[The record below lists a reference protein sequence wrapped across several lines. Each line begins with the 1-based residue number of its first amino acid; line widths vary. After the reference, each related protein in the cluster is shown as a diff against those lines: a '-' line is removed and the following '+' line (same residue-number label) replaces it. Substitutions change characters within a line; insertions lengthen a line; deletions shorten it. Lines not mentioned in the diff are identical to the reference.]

1 MAIESAVMAL
11 IARVA
16 FTGASVL
23 ARYGEGAMTA
33 LELGENPGISVI
45 LPVLNEEVHLKDAVK
60 SILNQD
66 YSGYF
71 EVILALGPSHD
82 RTNEIA
88 SELCREDQR
97 VHTVLNPTGRT
108 PNGLNAA
115 VAASTQPII
124 VRIDG
129 HSEIPRD
136 YLSIV
141 VETLQK
147 TGAVNVGGI
156 MAAEGTNSFESAVAS
171 AMRSA
176 LGVGASR
183 FHTGGKAG
191 DSDTVYLGSFLRS
204 ALVNVSMR

>member
-71 EVILALGPSHD
+71 EVILALGPSQD

-97 VHTVLNPTGRT
+97 VRTVMNPTGRT

-171 AMRSA
+171 AIAKGTPIVFARVWARSVFPEP
-176 LGVGASR
+176 LGPIR
-183 FHTGGKAG
+183 RMF
-191 DSDTVYLGSFLRS
+191 DF
-204 ALVNVSMR
+204 